1 MTPKSYDG
9 RNANNRPFK
18 SVVMSATL
26 LSAPSLSTF
35 ANKKPNNT
43 EGGRR
48 VYPPC
53 TYGKLHDESCD
64 HDKGEPAAGDAFD
77 CIGPERATA
86 KRFGKIKL
94 TAGKEVHY
102 RNSEHA

>member
-1 MTPKSYDG
+1 MSTSPPGAAVTPKSYDG

-18 SVVMSATL
+18 SVVISATL
-26 LSAPSLSTF
+26 LATPSLSTF

-77 CIGPERATA
+77 CISPCLLYTSDAADEEDSVDLG
-86 KRFGKIKL
+86 
-94 TAGKEVHY
+94 
-102 RNSEHA
+102 